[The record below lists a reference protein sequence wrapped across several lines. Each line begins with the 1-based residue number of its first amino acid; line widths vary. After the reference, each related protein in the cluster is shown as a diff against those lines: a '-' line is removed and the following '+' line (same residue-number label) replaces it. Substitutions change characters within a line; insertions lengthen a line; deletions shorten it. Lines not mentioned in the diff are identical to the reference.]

1 MGKGEAAC
9 GPREVLV
16 FARAKGKNK
25 VGMDEISVVGLQK
38 AKISKEA
45 EVKSP
50 LKPKQ
55 VSNEKD
61 VVRLLDLGQSKDKKP
76 KEKGRWKQL
85 AREKGLAG
93 TKLKIAQEDG
103 IGTKR
108 HGKIDKL
115 EIEVERKRKKNCKDG
130 FICDVLM
137 SDETAVVT
145 K

>member
-1 MGKGEAAC
+1 M
-9 GPREVLV
+9 
-16 FARAKGKNK
+16 
-25 VGMDEISVVGLQK
+25 
-38 AKISKEA
+38 
-45 EVKSP
+45 
-50 LKPKQ
+50 
-55 VSNEKD
+55 
-61 VVRLLDLGQSKDKKP
+61 GQSKDKKL

-93 TKLKIAQEDG
+93 TKLKIAHEDR

-108 HGKIDKL
+108 HGKIEKL
-115 EIEVERKRKKNCKDG
+115 EIDVERKRKKNCKDG